1 MIATII
7 STLLLFSINWQASPK
22 KDNVTSG
29 ECEAN
34 YQAWKMNKRVLINA
48 TNPLENG
55 ALLTKDELRK
65 IIFPEYI
72 TYNSNLNVFE
82 CAMIKYSFLAKN
94 SVYEGI
100 SIGPFQMQLKFIRNI
115 LKETRKE
122 DIKSP
127 FLRDC
132 KNHADEFLVDNLT
145 TLSTVENQ
153 WQILLLFEKQC
164 IGRKILATHKDLEK
178 LTNYYNSGSINPPK
192 SFFTKIKCQKNTYI
206 EWSNYFHEL

>member
-1 MIATII
+1 MIATFIR
-7 STLLLFSINWQASPK
+7 TLLLFSINWQTLPPK
-22 KDNVTSG
+22 DHIPFG

-34 YQAWKMNKRVLINA
+34 FQAWKMNKRVLIDA

-55 ALLTKDELRK
+55 KLLTKDELRK
-65 IIFPEYI
+65 IILPEYL

-100 SIGPFQMQLKFIRNI
+100 SIGPFQMQLKFIRKI

-122 DIKSP
+122 EIKSR
-127 FLRDC
+127 FLLDC
-132 KNHADEFLVDNLT
+132 KNHSDEFLIDNLS

-153 WQILLLFEKQC
+153 WQILLMFEKQC
-164 IGRKILATHKDLEK
+164 IGRKILASHTDLDK
-178 LTNYYNSGSINPPK
+178 LINYYNSGLVNPPK
-192 SFFTKIKCQKNTYI
+192 SFFSKIKCQKNSYM